1 MELNHQSGIRCGT
14 KKCAGFTQLSAL
26 LWGVNLLLRNEGCH
40 GIAVGNF
47 ECHLLYIIAS

>member
-1 MELNHQSGIRCGT
+1 MRNDEVCRFHTAFG
-14 KKCAGFTQLSAL
+14 SAL
-26 LWGVNLLLRNEGCH
+26 GRELLLRNEGCH